1 MKEVKL
7 IDLKDDVERLLTYI
21 PWLEQKKGTKAGS
34 IYKSDGLEE
43 HSVPFPV
50 YETMLLNFVND
61 ASKTKLMDQN
71 YVYADSRNFIK
82 TVDDERRA
90 IQNAGIKNG
99 DVLCGIFS
107 KYILGGMRKGSLWVT
122 GVEEGILLDVLLK
135 MKKLLEIWDAPLA

>member
-61 ASKTKLMDQN
+61 ASKTKLMDKN
-71 YVYADSRNFIK
+71 YVYAYSRNFIK
-82 TVDDERRA
+82 TVDDERRV

-107 KYILGGMRKGSLWVT
+107 KYI
-122 GVEEGILLDVLLK
+122 
-135 MKKLLEIWDAPLA
+135 